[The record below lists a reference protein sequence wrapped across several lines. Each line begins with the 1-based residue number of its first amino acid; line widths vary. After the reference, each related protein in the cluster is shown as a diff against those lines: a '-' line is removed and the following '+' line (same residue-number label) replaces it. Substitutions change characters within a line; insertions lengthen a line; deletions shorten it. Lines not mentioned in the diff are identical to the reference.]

1 MSLNTW
7 HRQGPHKPSSW
18 TTFTLTSHWG
28 RTATGKKSCVYVRRI
43 ALVVSDPL
51 WPCRLWP
58 ARLLCQGWGFSRQEY
73 WSVLATTGCH
83 TLLEHYIS
91 CCPSCQLPRVPGGAR
106 TLATQ
111 AAAPSPHM
119 VFTEANPSPP
129 GQPQGQTPVDD
140 PLAEVEIKPRLKPRG
155 GVAKEEHP
163 KPSL

>member
-1 MSLNTW
+1 MSCFYA
-7 HRQGPHKPSSW
+7 HRV
-18 TTFTLTSHWG
+18 T
-28 RTATGKKSCVYVRRI
+28 V
-43 ALVVSDPL
+43 VVSNSF
-51 WPCRLWP
+51 
-58 ARLLCQGWGFSRQEY
+58 LCTVACQASLSGGFSRQEY
-73 WSVLATTGCH
+73 WSVLANTGCH

-140 PLAEVEIKPRLKPRG
+140 PLAEVEIKPQLKPRG
-155 GVAKEEHP
+155 TVAKEKDP
-163 KPSL
+163 IPSLYKLQIKST